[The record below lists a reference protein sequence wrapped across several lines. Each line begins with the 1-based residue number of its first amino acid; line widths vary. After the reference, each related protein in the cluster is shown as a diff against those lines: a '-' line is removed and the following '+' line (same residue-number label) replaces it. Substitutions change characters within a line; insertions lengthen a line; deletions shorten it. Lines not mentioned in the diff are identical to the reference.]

1 MHDKIDSPADRDLE
15 SKKFIELFLAG
26 DPNAF
31 NNLILL
37 HKRMVFNLCFRL
49 LGDYDDADDC
59 AQEVFIKVSR
69 ALKNFRFESSFKT
82 WIYRIAVNTCKNRLN
97 SLDYR
102 LRSKR
107 VRINVVSDMDNDKKP
122 TDIKD
127 PGRSPAAEA
136 IQKEVGRLIQSAI
149 NALPAKQKLVVVLR
163 DIEARSYEEIVEL
176 TGLKMG
182 TVKSKLSRA
191 RLQLRELLK
200 GKI

>member
-82 WIYRIAVNTCKNRLN
+82 WIYRIAVNTCKKRLN